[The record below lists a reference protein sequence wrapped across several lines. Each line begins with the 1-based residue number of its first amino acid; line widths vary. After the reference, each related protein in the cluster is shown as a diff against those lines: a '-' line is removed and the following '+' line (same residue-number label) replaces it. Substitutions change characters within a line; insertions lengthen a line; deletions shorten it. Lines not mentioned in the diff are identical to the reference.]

1 MAIVGTLLVG
11 PNPTLKSVNAVAVD
25 PSAAQREE
33 TNVALPSGGD
43 QPGVSTLKY
52 QHNKRCC
59 SPVRTAACDHQQ
71 ASGAHSPSLFFG
83 GLPNFGR
90 GGI

>member
-1 MAIVGTLLVG
+1 MQDPIGRGIGLAFVCLRGTCGSLEVTIG
-11 PNPTLKSVNAVAVD
+11 P
-25 PSAAQREE
+25 R
-33 TNVALPSGGD
+33 
-43 QPGVSTLKY
+43 
-52 QHNKRCC
+52 
-59 SPVRTAACDHQQ
+59 Q